1 MMFIIL
7 LNYIQ
12 PLAQVD
18 GFVAEHRQFLE
29 QHYASGHFLL
39 SGRKEPRSGGV
50 ILAQAASKLE
60 VEEIIKKDPF
70 FQNKIAEYQII
81 EFMPSM
87 SSEMLAGLL

>member
-1 MMFIIL
+1 MFIIL

-18 GFVAEHRQFLE
+18 GFVAKHRQFLE

-50 ILAQAASKLE
+50 ILALAASKLE